1 MSLYKKSCTFSSY
14 NIKNHEKSTYNIK
27 NIINLI
33 NIFRILFLKFITC
46 FVSNSFPHPI
56 TVSKQFC
63 NTIKFTQIFL
73 SFERKEIKLS
83 ISSQLLGLTVRK
95 EIDTC
100 LILMKHEQWDR
111 KGSCFHG
118 YAYASVH
125 TFVRDVAF
133 KIVLLE

>member
-1 MSLYKKSCTFSSY
+1 MSLYKKSCTCSSY
-14 NIKNHEKSTYNIK
+14 NTKNHEKSTYNIK
-27 NIINLI
+27 KYN
-33 NIFRILFLKFITC
+33 KFNQYISNSVSEIYTC
-46 FVSNSFPHPI
+46 FVSNLFPRPI